1 MCSCVY
7 DSITPYSQIPD
18 AVVTGMP
25 DSLGEQVVCAE
36 VGEDLVLLSL
46 SSRQPAQTRGVGILL
61 RFRVK
66 QYYFNVYFVKVKEK
80 MRFEGFLSENGDI
93 PVVIGRIPSMM
104 SISYSQFLWSRI
116 VKNQPV

>member
-1 MCSCVY
+1 MFFLSFIFDEVFHFQEFLEYVLDIRIFHRFLPLKAMECVHVSM
-7 DSITPYSQIPD
+7 DSITLHSQIPD

-25 DSLGEQVVCAE
+25 DSLGEQLVYAE
-36 VGEDLVLLSL
+36 VGEDLFLLSL

-80 MRFEGFLSENGDI
+80 MRF
-93 PVVIGRIPSMM
+93 
-104 SISYSQFLWSRI
+104 
-116 VKNQPV
+116 K